1 MIIHSNTE
9 IQRSIQRT
17 ERKLRNEKI
26 KRVVLIVVS
35 YLLTLVV
42 GMAI

>member
-17 ERKLRNEKI
+17 ERRMRNEKI
-26 KRVVLIVVS
+26 KRAVLIVVS
-35 YLLTLVV
+35 YLLIFFIGL
-42 GMAI
+42 AI